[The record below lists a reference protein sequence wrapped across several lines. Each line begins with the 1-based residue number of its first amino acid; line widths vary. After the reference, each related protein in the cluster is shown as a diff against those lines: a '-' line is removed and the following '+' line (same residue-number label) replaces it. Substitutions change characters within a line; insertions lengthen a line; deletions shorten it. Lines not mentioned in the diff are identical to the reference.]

1 MIFNA
6 FKVRSAPTPWAAVK
20 RLCGYVLTRAHL
32 GVGGFVDLDILD
44 ILDINALR

>member
-20 RLCGYVLTRAHL
+20 RLCGYILTLAHL
-32 GVGGFVDLDILD
+32 GVGVGGFVDLDILD
-44 ILDINALR
+44 INALR